1 MNALFKLDLLK
12 IYCINNQ
19 QQKCMQILTMF
30 LFWIMYDKVL
40 IKYFSRDW
48 LALLSKPVPLTPTRL
63 HLPAALPVQCGLV
76 TKFCPTETA
85 KQCVPLPGLVYKSSP
100 CDLLLCPSFMGWRG
114 EFQWPKG
121 QISHKMEGA
130 WTLNHHYM
138 ESHLPDA
145 CTGPLHEKKMKVSQ
159 VRPWKFGVGLL

>member
-1 MNALFKLDLLK
+1 MNALFKLDRLK
-12 IYCINNQ
+12 IYFINNQ

-85 KQCVPLPGLVYKSSP
+85 KQCVPLPGLVCKSSP

-114 EFQWPKG
+114 RIPMAQGTDKSQNGRRLDP
-121 QISHKMEGA
+121 
-130 WTLNHHYM
+130 
-138 ESHLPDA
+138 ES
-145 CTGPLHEKKMKVSQ
+145 PLHGEPPA
-159 VRPWKFGVGLL
+159 RCLHWPIT